1 MVFTRTP
8 VFLEY
13 CKDLLLQKKAFTM
26 IDIKIIR
33 ENPDIVENNL
43 NRRHKPLQPLHQ
55 LIELDLR
62 RREIIKEVEEL
73 KKERNNITKNIALLK
88 EQNKP
93 VTSEM
98 QKVKELPDRIK
109 ELDKELAEK
118 DERCRNLL
126 LVLPNI
132 LQESVHSGKDE
143 SENNEIYSWGEKTK
157 FDFTPKDHQD
167 LGLDLKMLDIERAT
181 KLAGARF
188 YFLKGDLALLEM
200 SIMRFAADFL
210 MRKKYMLTMPPHMMR
225 KEAYEGV
232 VSLNDFEDV
241 LYKIDNE
248 DLPVKLAGFSS
259 CYRKEAGT
267 HGKDTKGIFRVHQFS
282 KVEQVVL
289 CKPDQSQKLH
299 EEMLE
304 NVKEIHKALEIP
316 HRVIVLCSGD
326 TGTVS
331 SKTYDLEAWMP
342 VQGKYR
348 ELASCSNCTDYQSR
362 RLQIKYGQKD
372 QPASGL
378 VHTLNSTAAVDRAL
392 VAIME
397 NFQKE
402 DGSIKIPKA
411 LQPYMGK
418 KEITMEK

>member
-1 MVFTRTP
+1 M
-8 VFLEY
+8 L
-13 CKDLLLQKKAFTM
+13 
-26 IDIKIIR
+26 DIKIIR
-33 ENPDIVENNL
+33 ENPGLIENNL
-43 NRRHKPLQPLHQ
+43 NRRHNPLQPFHE

-73 KKERNNITKNIALLK
+73 KKERNEITKRIALLK

-93 VTSEM
+93 ITTEM
-98 QKVKELPDRIK
+98 QKVKELPERIR

-118 DERCRNLL
+118 DERCRALL

-132 LQESVHSGKDE
+132 LQESVHDGKDE
-143 SENNEIYSWGEKTK
+143 NENKEIYSWGEKTK
-157 FDFTPKDHQD
+157 FNFTPKDHQG
-167 LGLDLKMLDIERAT
+167 LGIDLKMLDIERAT

-188 YFLKGDLALLEM
+188 YFLKSDLALLEM
-200 SIMRFAADFL
+200 SIMRFAIDFL
-210 MRKKYMLTMPPHMMR
+210 VRKGYTLTMPPQMMR

-248 DLPVKLAGFSS
+248 DLYMIATSEHPLTAQYMKETLVQEDLPIKLAGFSS

-289 CKPDQSQKLH
+289 CTPEQSEKLH
-299 EEMLE
+299 DEMLQ
-304 NVKEIHKALEIP
+304 NVKEIHKALGIP
-316 HRVIVLCSGD
+316 HHVIILCSGD

-372 QPASGL
+372 QPARGL

-397 NFQKE
+397 NFQQE
-402 DGSIKIPKA
+402 DGSIKVPSA
-411 LQPYMGK
+411 LVPYMGK
-418 KEITMEK
+418 KEILLS

>member
-1 MVFTRTP
+1 
-8 VFLEY
+8 
-13 CKDLLLQKKAFTM
+13 
-26 IDIKIIR
+26 
-33 ENPDIVENNL
+33 
-43 NRRHKPLQPLHQ
+43 
-55 LIELDLR
+55 
-62 RREIIKEVEEL
+62 
-73 KKERNNITKNIALLK
+73 
-88 EQNKP
+88 
-93 VTSEM
+93 
-98 QKVKELPDRIK
+98 
-109 ELDKELAEK
+109 
-118 DERCRNLL
+118 
-126 LVLPNI
+126 
-132 LQESVHSGKDE
+132 
-143 SENNEIYSWGEKTK
+143 
-157 FDFTPKDHQD
+157 
-167 LGLDLKMLDIERAT
+167 
-181 KLAGARF
+181 
-188 YFLKGDLALLEM
+188 
-200 SIMRFAADFL
+200 
-210 MRKKYMLTMPPHMMR
+210 MMR

-241 LYKIDNE
+241 LYKIDNEDLYMIATSEHPLTAQYMKETLLEE